1 MKTKKLSSL
10 FFLLMI
16 AAGLFAQPVVV
27 VNENFDKTSSNF
39 TAPRGGWGVDSSL
52 YVSGHRSM
60 LGVVPTQPGDSVELV
75 SGWFDC
81 QKYSNIL
88 VQFSHICKVSVCD
101 FATVEF
107 QVDQLGAKWQR
118 FPLDCYKGNRTPYRQ
133 VQFYQK
139 SYEDWLPND
148 SLATP
153 TNSWWKTEVFDLS
166 TEISW
171 EKVRFKFK
179 IKRGN
184 VVGTQFA
191 YGWLID
197 DFTVYGATG
206 QIALPEVKF
215 IMQPSDTVYTTGP
228 FKVKAKVATRTISR
242 IIPPVMKLTYAYNN
256 VKTYDSIPM
265 TKVEGDSIWEAYIP
279 QHPFGTEITYS
290 ITGRDTMKN
299 EKTIQGAMVL
309 KRFVSTGTVGYVQ
322 SSTSYAP
329 ISTYAL
335 PS

>member
-1 MKTKKLSSL
+1 M

-27 VNENFDKTSSNF
+27 VNENFDKTSGNF

-107 QVDQLGAKWQR
+107 QIDQLGAKWQR
-118 FPLDCYKGNRTPYRQ
+118 FPLDCYKGTRIPYRQ

-139 SYEDWLPND
+139 SYDDWLPND

-191 YGWLID
+191 YGWLIE
-197 DFTVYGATG
+197 DFIVYGSAA
-206 QIALPEVKF
+206 QINIPVADFLVK
-215 IMQPSDTVYTTGP
+215 PADTSYVTGP
-228 FKVKAKVATRTISR
+228 FRVRAKAATRTLAR
-242 IIPPVMKLTYAYNN
+242 LYPPKLQLVYEYNN
-256 VKTYDSIPM
+256 VKTYDSIQM
-265 TKVEGDSIWEAYIP
+265 SRVEGDSIW
-279 QHPFGTEITYS
+279 
-290 ITGRDTMKN
+290 
-299 EKTIQGAMVL
+299 
-309 KRFVSTGTVGYVQ
+309 
-322 SSTSYAP
+322 
-329 ISTYAL
+329 
-335 PS
+335 